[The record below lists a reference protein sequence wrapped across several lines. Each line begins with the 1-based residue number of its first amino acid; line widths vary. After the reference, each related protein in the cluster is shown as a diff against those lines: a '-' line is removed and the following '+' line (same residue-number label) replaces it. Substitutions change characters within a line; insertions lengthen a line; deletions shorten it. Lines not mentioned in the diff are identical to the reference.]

1 MGTVELPRKLSR
13 FLSPFWP
20 CNSKPRRLF
29 KMAPPPEKK
38 AKVQEATDMSA
49 KLKECRKATA
59 ENIEKFKFNMKRV
72 KHLTGNEGFLHREA
86 KGVAYYMHRDQ
97 RLQDNWAALFAQKL
111 ALADNLPL
119 YIIAGISAK
128 PGQDAC
134 ATRRHIDF
142 SMGGLQEVAEECSRR
157 NIEFHLLTEHD
168 QPTYKRILDFM
179 EKSKVGCIVAD
190 FSPLKPHREQ
200 VDELKKGM
208 EKLNGPCL
216 YQVDAHNV
224 VPVWEASEKQEYA
237 ARTIRNKIM
246 NRLNEFLTEFPP
258 IIHHPVDTTYPCTP
272 IDWDLVKKEQNVDET
287 VQPVSWAKPG
297 TLHGYEMLESFVTS
311 RIKNYSDKRNDP
323 NVQALS
329 NLSPWFH
336 FGQLSVQ
343 RSVLYVKKSAGSRYG
358 EAVKSFVEESVVR
371 SELSDDFC
379 YYQKNYDKIEGGH
392 DWAVKTLNDHRK
404 DKREYLYTQ
413 AELDDCKT
421 HDELWN
427 SAQIQLKTEGKMH
440 GFMRMYWAKKILEW
454 TESPEKAL
462 EIALYFNDHYSLD
475 GADSNGFV
483 GCMWS
488 IVGIH
493 DQGWAERAVFGK
505 IRYMNYAGCKRKF
518 DISKYVAKYG
528 AKSYPVKKQK

>member
-1 MGTVELPRKLSR
+1 MS
-13 FLSPFWP
+13 
-20 CNSKPRRLF
+20 
-29 KMAPPPEKK
+29 PPPVKKVKTENEVCQSLTAQFDESRKK
-38 AKVQEATDMSA
+38 AG
-49 KLKECRKATA
+49 
-59 ENIEKFKFNMKRV
+59 ENVEKFKFNMKRV
-72 KHLTGNEGFLHREA
+72 QFLTGNEGFLHREA
-86 KGVAYYMHRDQ
+86 KGVAYYLHRDQ

-119 YIIAGISAK
+119 YIIAGISVTNPK
-128 PGQDAC
+128 DAE
-134 ATRRHIDF
+134 ATRRTVDF
-142 SMGGLQEVAEECSRR
+142 SLGGLEEVAKECSKL
-157 NIEFHLLTEHD
+157 NIEFHLLQDMTKPMF
-168 QPTYKRILDFM
+168 QRVLDFM
-179 EKSKVGCIVAD
+179 EKSKVGCIITD
-190 FSPLKPHREQ
+190 FSPLRPHRSQ
-200 VDELKKGM
+200 VDQLKKEM

-216 YQVDAHNV
+216 YQVDSHNI

-258 IIHHPVDTTYPCTP
+258 IIEHPVKTTYPCTP
-272 IDWDLVKKEQNVDET
+272 IDWDLVKKEQNVDESVGSVT
-287 VQPVSWAKPG
+287 WAKPG
-297 TLHGYEMLESFVTS
+297 TCHGYEMLESFVTS
-311 RIKNYSDKRNDP
+311 RIKYYNDKRNDP

-343 RSVLYVKKSAGSRYG
+343 RSVLYVKKASGSKYR
-358 EAVKSFVEESVVR
+358 EAVNSFVEESVVR
-371 SELSDDFC
+371 SELSDNFC
-379 YYQKNYDKIEGGH
+379 YYQKNYDKIEGGY

-404 DKREYLYTQ
+404 DKREYLYTKE
-413 AELDDCKT
+413 ELDTAKT

-427 SAQIQLKTEGKMH
+427 AAQIQLKTEGKIH

-454 TESPEKAL
+454 TENPDKAL

-493 DQGWAERAVFGK
+493 DQGWTERPVFGK
-505 IRYMNYAGCKRKF
+505 IRFMNYAGCKRKF
-518 DISKYVAKYG
+518 DVAKYSAKYG
-528 AKSYPVKKQK
+528 GKSYPVKKQK

>member
-1 MGTVELPRKLSR
+1 
-13 FLSPFWP
+13 
-20 CNSKPRRLF
+20 
-29 KMAPPPEKK
+29 MAPPPAKKVKTGNENVDGLASQFAEK
-38 AKVQEATDMSA
+38 
-49 KLKECRKATA
+49 R
-59 ENIEKFKFNMKRV
+59 ENAGENVENFNFNMKRV
-72 KHLTGNEGFLHREA
+72 KFLTGNEGFLHREA
-86 KGVAYYMHRDQ
+86 KGVAYYLHRDQ

-119 YIIAGISAK
+119 YVVAGISVSH
-128 PGQDAC
+128 PDHSE
-134 ATRRHIDF
+134 ATRRTVDF
-142 SMGGLQEVAEECSRR
+142 SLGGLEEVAKECSKL
-157 NIEFHLLTEHD
+157 NIEFHLLQD
-168 QPTYKRILDFM
+168 MSKPMFQRILDFM
-179 EKSKVGCIVAD
+179 EKSKVGCVVTD
-190 FSPLKPHREQ
+190 FSPLRPHRNQ
-200 VDELKKGM
+200 VEELKKGM

-224 VPVWEASEKQEYA
+224 VPVWEASEKQEYG

-258 IIHHPVDTTYPCTP
+258 VIKHPVDTTYPCPT
-272 IDWDLVKKEQNVDET
+272 IDWDIVKKEQNVDES
-287 VQPVSWAKPG
+287 VKSVSWAKPG
-297 TLHGYEMLESFVTS
+297 TTHGYEMLESFVTS
-311 RIKNYSDKRNDP
+311 RIKNYNDKRNDP
-323 NVQALS
+323 NVEALS

-343 RSVLYVKKSAGSRYG
+343 RSVLHVKKSAGSRYG
-358 EAVKSFVEESVVR
+358 EAVKSFVEEAVVR
-371 SELSDDFC
+371 SELSDNFC

-404 DKREYLYTQ
+404 DKREYLYSRT
-413 AELDDCKT
+413 ELDEAKT

-454 TESPEKAL
+454 TENPDQAL
-462 EIALYFNDHYSLD
+462 EFALYFNDHYSLD

-493 DQGWAERAVFGK
+493 DQGWAERPIFGK
-505 IRYMNYAGCKRKF
+505 IRFMNYAGCKRKF
-518 DISKYVAKYG
+518 DIAKYSAKYG
-528 AKSYPVKKQK
+528 GKSHPTKKQKGQKTISDFFKN